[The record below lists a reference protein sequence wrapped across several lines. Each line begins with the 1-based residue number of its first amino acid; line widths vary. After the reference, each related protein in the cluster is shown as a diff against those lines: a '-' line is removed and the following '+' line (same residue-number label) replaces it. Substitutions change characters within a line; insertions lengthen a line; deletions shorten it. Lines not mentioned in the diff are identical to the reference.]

1 MNESSAC
8 FEIIHEVHSDQG
20 CHYTSYAFI
29 DVLRDKKLRQSMSRR
44 ANCWDNAPQE
54 SFYGH
59 MKDHIGDLLIDCKTF
74 ENVKDLIDDYI
85 DYHNNE
91 RYQWKLAK
99 LAPTQYYKYCITGIY
114 PLDVHPP
121 GSTHCDKHSKNTRDR
136 DLVVIRK
143 IMTDSIYRTSIK
155 SG

>member
-1 MNESSAC
+1 M
-8 FEIIHEVHSDQG
+8 HSDQRW
-20 CHYTSYAFI
+20 HYTSYAFI
-29 DVLRDKKLRQSMSRR
+29 DLLRDKKLRQSMSRR
-44 ANCWDNAPQE
+44 ANYWDNAPQE

-59 MKDHIGDLLIDCKTF
+59 MKDHIGDLLIDCKTL

-99 LAPTQYYKYCITGIY
+99 LAPTQYYKYCINGIY
-114 PLDVHPP
+114 PLNVLPP
-121 GSTHCDKHSKNTRDR
+121 GSTHSDKNSKNTRDR
-136 DLVVIRK
+136 VLAVIRK
-143 IMTDSIYRTSIK
+143 IMTASIYRTSIK